1 MNLECINIVKI
12 GGSLTYFSEPL
23 LNELKSFSNPKNK
36 IIIIPGGG
44 KFANVVRELDNN
56 VKMKDRT
63 SHKLALLSMDMMGI
77 YFSELSDIETV
88 NTLYDAKEI
97 LQKKDIVILLPSK
110 IVLSTDELPNS
121 WEVTSDSV
129 AAYIAK
135 LLKLNK
141 LIIAT
146 DVDGIYD
153 RYPEGKLLNTI
164 NAKSI
169 KGFTSVDN
177 YLKKLL
183 LKHSIECFVVN
194 GKYPNRVINIL
205 KNNKDIYTKITVDL

>member
-1 MNLECINIVKI
+1 MNLDCINIVKI
-12 GGSLTYFSEPL
+12 GGSLTHFSEPL
-23 LNELKSFSNPKNK
+23 LNELKSFSNAKNK

-44 KFANVVRELDNN
+44 KFANVVRELDSNI
-56 VKMKDRT
+56 KMRNRA
-63 SHKLALLSMDMMGI
+63 SHRLALLSMDMMGI

-97 LQKKDIVILLPSK
+97 LKKKDIVILLPSK

-129 AAYIAK
+129 AAYISK

-141 LIIAT
+141 LIIVT

-164 NAKSI
+164 NAKFI
-169 KGFTSVDN
+169 KGFTSVDS

-183 LKHSIECFVVN
+183 LKHSMECFVVN

>member
-1 MNLECINIVKI
+1 MEYINIVKI
-12 GGSLTYFSEPL
+12 GGSLTYFSESL

-44 KFANVVRELDNN
+44 KFANVVRELDTS
-56 VKMKDRT
+56 VKMRDRT

-97 LQKKDIVILLPSK
+97 LKKKNIVILLPSK

-129 AAYIAK
+129 AAYITK
-135 LLKLNK
+135 LLKLNR
-141 LIIAT
+141 LIIVT

-164 NAKSI
+164 NAKFI
-169 KGFTSVDN
+169 KGFTSVDS

-194 GKYPNRVINIL
+194 GKYPHRVINIL